1 MQRRDRRNLLSLM
14 RIIGV
19 KIASQRHHNAHDLS
33 KCAYDGLKFIVY
45 FSDGLAGKAE
55 SSFRLRLNY
64 WIICSGMLAAVA
76 FMIIQDDRLADHPVP
91 WLVYIS

>member
-19 KIASQRHHNAHDLS
+19 KIASQRHHNVRDLS
-33 KCAYDGLKFIVY
+33 KCAYDGLISAVY

-55 SSFRLRLNY
+55 SSFRLRLNLLWNVGCRCVY
-64 WIICSGMLAAVA
+64 DNSG
-76 FMIIQDDRLADHPVP
+76 
-91 WLVYIS
+91 